1 MANID
6 QMIEKKEKRAD
17 SLRRQIETAS
27 GQLKNLLMEIKV
39 LKYEKLEQVA
49 NTEETDPETLIRSY
63 QQNLKFKS
71 RGLTNDDIDE
81 LADGDEYTGTLLQED
96 NNEKKIF

>member
-6 QMIEKKEKRAD
+6 RMIEKKKKKAD
-17 SLRRQIETAS
+17 ILRSQIETANC
-27 GQLKNLLMEIKV
+27 QLKNILMEIKV

-71 RGLTNDDIDE
+71 RGLTDDEIDK
-81 LADGDEYTGTLLQED
+81 LADGDGYTGTLLQED
-96 NNEKKIF
+96 DNEKKIF

>member
-49 NTEETDPETLIRSY
+49 NTEETNLRDTYSFISAKPEI
-63 QQNLKFKS
+63 
-71 RGLTNDDIDE
+71 
-81 LADGDEYTGTLLQED
+81 QEPWAYR
-96 NNEKKIF
+96 

>member
-6 QMIEKKEKRAD
+6 RMIEKKVKKAD
-17 SLRRQIETAS
+17 MLRNQIETANC
-27 GQLKNLLMEIKV
+27 QLKNILMEIKV

-71 RGLTNDDIDE
+71 RGLTDDEIDR
-81 LADGDEYTGTLLQED
+81 LADGDGYTGTLLQED
-96 NNEKKIF
+96 DNEKKIF

>member
-39 LKYEKLEQVA
+39 LKYEKIEQVA
-49 NTEETDPETLIRSY
+49 NAEETDPETLIRSY

-71 RGLTNDDIDE
+71 RGLSDDDIDE
-81 LADGDEYTGTLLQED
+81 LADGNEYSGTLLQED
-96 NNEKKIF
+96 NDGKKIF

>member
-6 QMIEKKEKRAD
+6 QMIEKKEKKAA
-17 SLRRQIETAS
+17 SLRKQIETAS

-39 LKYEKLEQVA
+39 LKYEKIGQLA
-49 NTEETDPETLIRSY
+49 NAEETDPETLIRSY

-71 RGLTNDDIDE
+71 RGLSDDDIDE
-81 LADGDEYTGTLLQED
+81 LADGDEYMRTLLQED
-96 NNEKKIF
+96 DNEKKIY

>member
-6 QMIEKKEKRAD
+6 QIIEKKEKRAD

-49 NTEETDPETLIRSY
+49 NTEETDPETLIRCY
-63 QQNLKFKS
+63 V
-71 RGLTNDDIDE
+71 TIDHRH
-81 LADGDEYTGTLLQED
+81 Q
-96 NNEKKIF
+96 K